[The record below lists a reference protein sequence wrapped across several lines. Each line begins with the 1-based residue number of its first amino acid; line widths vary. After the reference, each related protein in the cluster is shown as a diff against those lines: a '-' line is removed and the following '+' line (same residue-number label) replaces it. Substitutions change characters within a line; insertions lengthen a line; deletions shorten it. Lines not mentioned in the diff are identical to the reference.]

1 MADPLRLVL
10 TCEHAGCEVP
20 DDYREL
26 FRPHAPLLLTH
37 RGYDIGILPFAQK
50 LAVELHEPLL
60 AASMT
65 RLLVDL
71 NRSLRHPQL
80 FSFIT
85 RSLPRPDR
93 QKILDNYYHPHRQQ
107 VVQAIEK
114 YIDRGERVL
123 HIALHSFT
131 PMYKGVLRR
140 GDICLLYDPSRAAEK
155 KLCLQWKLLLN
166 NRLPEVCVR
175 RNFPYRGNADA
186 LVTWLRRRYPASS
199 YLGLEL
205 EINQRLPLLNSRD
218 WVEAQDQLILSIK
231 EILSSD
237 QLPGRGKGLLP

>member
-1 MADPLRLVL
+1 MADPLCLVL
-10 TCEHAGCEVP
+10 TCEHAGHEVP

-26 FRPHAPLLLTH
+26 FRPHASLLLTH
-37 RGYDIGILPFAQK
+37 RGYDIGILPFGQK
-50 LAVELHEPLL
+50 LAAELHEPLL

-71 NRSLRHPQL
+71 NRSPQHPQL

-93 QKILDNYYHPHRQQ
+93 QKILDNYYHPHRQK
-107 VVQAIEK
+107 VVQTIEK
-114 YIDRGERVL
+114 DLAGGERVL

-131 PMYKGVLRR
+131 PMFKGVLRR
-140 GDICLLYDPSRAAEK
+140 GDICLLYDPARASEK
-155 KLCLQWKLLLN
+155 KLCLQWQLLLKD
-166 NRLPEVCVR
+166 RLPDVCVR
-175 RNFPYRGNADA
+175 RNYPYRGNADA

-218 WVEAQDQLILSIK
+218 WIDVQEQLILSIK
-231 EILSSD
+231 EILT
-237 QLPGRGKGLLP
+237 LV